1 MKILLAIASLLAAA
15 VANANPTPHAPVEIH
30 QRLQLADGAH
40 RYDVAITLDACGGGY
55 DADVISLLVARRIPA
70 TIFVTKRW
78 LDRNPRGA
86 AELLAHADLFELED
100 HGTAHVPA
108 VVGTG
113 RHLYGMAGEPD
124 IAHLRSEVS
133 GAADAIA
140 QLTGQ
145 PPHFYRGAGAAYD
158 AEAVQTIEAM
168 GYHVA
173 GFSVNADS
181 GATLSTAAVAARL
194 RAVQPGDIVIAHMN
208 KPAGS
213 TAEGFAAALPELQRK
228 GLHFI
233 KLSGTQLQPL

>member
-1 MKILLAIASLLAAA
+1 MKILFALVSILCAGI
-15 VANANPTPHAPVEIH
+15 ANAAPPLRPPVEVH
-30 QRLQLADGAH
+30 QRLQLADDSH
-40 RYDVAITLDACGGGY
+40 RSDVAITLDACGGGY
-55 DADVISLLVARRIPA
+55 DADLVSLLIARRIPA

-78 LDRNPRGA
+78 LDRNPHGA

-108 VVGTG
+108 VVGVG

-124 IAHLRSEVS
+124 IAHLRAEVS

-140 QLTGQ
+140 HLTGQ
-145 PPHFYRGAGAAYD
+145 VPLFYRGAGAAYD
-158 AEAVQTIEAM
+158 TEALQAIGAM
-168 GYHVA
+168 GYRVA

-181 GATLSTAAVAARL
+181 GATLSTAAVASRL

-208 KPAGS
+208 KPAAG

-233 KLSGTQLQPL
+233 KLSQTQLLPI

>member
-1 MKILLAIASLLAAA
+1 MKVLLAIASLLAAA
-15 VANANPTPHAPVEIH
+15 VANASPNVHAPVEVH
-30 QRLQLADGAH
+30 QRLQLAGDANRH
-40 RYDVAITLDACGGGY
+40 DVAITLDACGGGY
-55 DADVISLLVARRIPA
+55 DADLISLLVARRIPA

-78 LDRNPRGA
+78 LDRNTRGA

-108 VVGTG
+108 VVGAG
-113 RHLYGMAGEPD
+113 RRLYGMAGEPD

-133 GAADAIA
+133 GAANVIA

-158 AEAVQTIEAM
+158 SEAIQAIEAM
-168 GYHVA
+168 GYRVA

-208 KPAGS
+208 KPAAS

-233 KLSGTQLQPL
+233 KLSETQLRPV